1 MSASGLDELRARAD
15 ELDVG
20 EEALALY
27 SEILDLDPDD
37 SAAANMIGRSLQEL
51 GRIDEAREHWAF
63 IAELQPGNEIARSRA
78 RSLKPVQ
85 ESVQVTTSRP
95 TKPKRTPSEILEPAL
110 EGEGR
115 EGALRF
121 LARSI
126 LLIEKIDPARLSV
139 TERVSDARFRIYGG
153 REPAVTPARGL
164 LHVWVHEPAVSA
176 ELAAAIGEIDGAQRV
191 GDGHARPA
199 AGLARVPPA
208 ARRDGAA
215 RRPAR
220 RPAPRARAARRS
232 PRARPRGGIRTTP
245 SCATTSSSRPGLDKK
260 ATAA

>member
-126 LLIEKIDPARLSV
+126 LVIEKIDPARLSV

-164 LHVWVHEPAVSA
+164 LHVWVHEPAVTP
-176 ELAAAIGEIDGAQRV
+176 ELAAAVREVDGAQASATDTLGLLPDSREYRLPLAAMAQL
-191 GDGHARPA
+191 GDLLVAPHREHVLRSIAEGAPPWGHPHDTK
-199 AGLARVPPA
+199 L
-208 ARRDGAA
+208 RDYIVKQA
-215 RRPAR
+215 
-220 RPAPRARAARRS
+220 
-232 PRARPRGGIRTTP
+232 
-245 SCATTSSSRPGLDKK
+245 GLDKK
-260 ATAA
+260 ATPA